1 MAKRN
6 QKKRNGT
13 EQLEDT
19 RHTVSTDSHE
29 RERERE
35 RERHG
40 ALQPKRG
47 GLLAEVQIA
56 FIIQINDDVLFD
68 VPALDLLR
76 HI

>member
-35 RERHG
+35 RHG

-47 GLLAEVQIA
+47 GLLAEVEIA

>member
-19 RHTVSTDSHE
+19 RHTVSTDSQ
-29 RERERE
+29 ERERE

-47 GLLAEVQIA
+47 GSAEVEIA

>member
-29 RERERE
+29 RER
-35 RERHG
+35 HG

-47 GLLAEVQIA
+47 GSAEVEIA